1 MIHRWKDIKDKL
13 PFLSRER
20 VNEAVRRELEAEGY
34 PKMQEFLDTF
44 GVEITLKLLAAALQ
58 YKIKTGKPYL
68 MGAFAVEVM
77 KGMYSNFR
85 DHIRFD

>member
-1 MIHRWKDIKDKL
+1 MIHRWKDIKNKL

-68 MGAFAVEVM
+68 MGAFALEAL
-77 KGMYSNFR
+77 KGIFSEFR
-85 DHIRFD
+85 DNLKF